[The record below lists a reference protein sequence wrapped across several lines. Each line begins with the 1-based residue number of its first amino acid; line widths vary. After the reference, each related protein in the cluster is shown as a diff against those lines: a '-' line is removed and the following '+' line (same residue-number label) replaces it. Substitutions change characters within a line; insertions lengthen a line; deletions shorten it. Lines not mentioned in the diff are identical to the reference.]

1 MPLSEKFMR
10 TFSAVNL
17 TATRNTSSHL
27 KASVLSSQLRLYED
41 LVFNFSDTLRDDR
54 KVVLAMLYAENF
66 CKNLYLPDSLKIYVM
81 QARVFFNRLTSQH
94 ALSPEIARNLLRDL
108 LQQRRQLQVTHPT
121 LFFPLDVQLNGS
133 SITLATQTP
142 EELSAFWL
150 AQTAHNSLYECK
162 KAFLTDVL
170 THAKELS
177 HSELIDYLTRAAN
190 TQLARYQTTRR
201 YLGCLWPWRAQTQQF
216 LNQLI
221 LRCTSEIPLAQALK
235 DLCYR
240 QACFHIPAK
249 TFPDLSNEHLARD
262 VVILR

>member
-1 MPLSEKFMR
+1 MPLSEKFTR

-17 TATRNTSSHL
+17 TATHDKSSHL
-27 KASVLSSQLRLYED
+27 KASTLSFQLRLYED
-41 LVFNFSDTLRDDR
+41 LVFNFSDTLRDDG
-54 KVVLAMLYAENF
+54 KVALAMLYAKNL
-66 CKNLYLPDSLKIYVM
+66 CKDLYLPDSLKIYVM
-81 QARVFFNRLTSQH
+81 QAHAFYTLASQPT
-94 ALSPEIARNLLRDL
+94 LSPKTANERLRDL

-121 LFFPLDVQLNGS
+121 LLFPFDVQLNGRP
-133 SITLATQTP
+133 IPLATQTP

-150 AQTAHNSLYECK
+150 AQTAHKSLYECK

-170 THAKELS
+170 THAKQLP
-177 HSELIDYLTRAAN
+177 HSELIGYLTRAAN

-221 LRCTSEIPLAQALK
+221 LRCTSVIPLAQALK

-240 QACFHIPAK
+240 QACFHIQEK
-249 TFPDLSNEHLARD
+249 ETFDLSHEHLARD